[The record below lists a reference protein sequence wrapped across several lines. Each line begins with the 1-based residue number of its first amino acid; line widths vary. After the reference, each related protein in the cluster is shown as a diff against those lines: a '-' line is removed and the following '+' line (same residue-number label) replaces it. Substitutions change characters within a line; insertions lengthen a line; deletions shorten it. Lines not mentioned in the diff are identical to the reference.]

1 MELNR
6 RSLLAGATFAFLL
19 QCIAPVLAE
28 SGSGGGNSG
37 SGGGDSGS
45 DGDNSGPGGDSDD
58 NDNDN
63 DNDDND
69 GDSGDDSLN
78 NSGSGKHGAKDQY
91 AARKAVAKG
100 SAVSLTKLKAFLAK
114 NYPGKILKLDLEK
127 RLGGYVYKVRVLQ
140 AGNHV
145 RSVNLNAR
153 TLQRSLF

>member
-45 DGDNSGPGGDSDD
+45 DGDNSGPGGGSD
-58 NDNDN
+58 DNDN

-78 NSGSGKHGAKDQY
+78 NSGSGKLGAKDQY

-145 RSVNLNAR
+145 RSVNLDAR
-153 TLQRSLF
+153 TLQRSPF

>member
-19 QCIAPVLAE
+19 QCIAPALAE

-45 DGDNSGPGGDSDD
+45 DGDNSEPGGDSDD
-58 NDNDN
+58 SDNDN

-69 GDSGDDSLN
+69 DDSGDDSLN
-78 NSGSGKHGAKDQY
+78 HSGSGKHGAKDQY
-91 AARKAVAKG
+91 LARKAVAKG

-127 RLGGYVYKVRVLQ
+127 RLGGYIYKVRVLQ
-140 AGNHV
+140 PGNKV
-145 RSVNLNAR
+145 RNLTLDAR

>member
-6 RSLLAGATFAFLL
+6 RSLLAGAAIVFLL
-19 QCIAPVLAE
+19 QCIAPALAE
-28 SGSGGGNSG
+28 SGSGGGNGGSG
-37 SGGGDSGS
+37 SGDSGS
-45 DGDNSGPGGDSDD
+45 DGDNSGPGGGSDD
-58 NDNDN
+58 TDN

-69 GDSGDDSLN
+69 DDSGDDSLN

-140 AGNHV
+140 SGNHV
-145 RSVNLNAR
+145 RSVNLDAR

>member
-19 QCIAPVLAE
+19 QCIAPALAE

-45 DGDNSGPGGDSDD
+45 DGDNSGPGGGSDDTD
-58 NDNDN
+58 NDND
-63 DNDDND
+63 
-69 GDSGDDSLN
+69 DSGDDSLN
-78 NSGSGKHGAKDQY
+78 NSGSGKLGAKDQY

-140 AGNHV
+140 PGNHV
-145 RSVNLNAR
+145 RSVNLDAR

>member
-45 DGDNSGPGGDSDD
+45 DGDNSGPGGGSDDTD
-58 NDNDN
+58 NDND
-63 DNDDND
+63 
-69 GDSGDDSLN
+69 DSGDDSLN
-78 NSGSGKHGAKDQY
+78 NSGSGKLGAKDQY

-140 AGNHV
+140 SGNHV
-145 RSVNLNAR
+145 RSVNLDAR
-153 TLQRSLF
+153 TLQRSPF

>member
-28 SGSGGGNSG
+28 SGSGGGKSG

-45 DGDNSGPGGDSDD
+45 DGDNSGPGGGSDDTD
-58 NDNDN
+58 NDND
-63 DNDDND
+63 
-69 GDSGDDSLN
+69 DSGDDSLN
-78 NSGSGKHGAKDQY
+78 NSGSGKLGAKDQY

-114 NYPGKILKLDLEK
+114 NYPGKILKLNLEK

-140 AGNHV
+140 SGNHV
-145 RSVNLNAR
+145 RSVNLDAR
-153 TLQRSLF
+153 TLQRSPF

>member
-19 QCIAPVLAE
+19 QCIAPALAE

-45 DGDNSGPGGDSDD
+45 DGDNSGPGGGSDDTD
-58 NDNDN
+58 NDND
-63 DNDDND
+63 
-69 GDSGDDSLN
+69 DSGDDSLN

-114 NYPGKILKLDLEK
+114 NYPGKILKLNLEK

-140 AGNHV
+140 SGNHV
-145 RSVNLNAR
+145 RSVNLDAR
-153 TLQRSLF
+153 TLQQSPF

>member
-19 QCIAPVLAE
+19 QCIAPALAE

-45 DGDNSGPGGDSDD
+45 DGDNSGPGGGSDDTD
-58 NDNDN
+58 NDND
-63 DNDDND
+63 
-69 GDSGDDSLN
+69 DSGDDSLN
-78 NSGSGKHGAKDQY
+78 NSGSGKLGAKDQY

-114 NYPGKILKLDLEK
+114 NYPGKILKLNLEK

-140 AGNHV
+140 PGNHV
-145 RSVNLNAR
+145 RSVNLDAR

>member
-19 QCIAPVLAE
+19 QCIAPALAE
-28 SGSGGGNSG
+28 SGSGGGNSS

-63 DNDDND
+63 DDND

-78 NSGSGKHGAKDQY
+78 NSGSGKLGAKDQY

-145 RSVNLNAR
+145 RSVNLDAR
-153 TLQRSLF
+153 TLQRSLL

>member
-45 DGDNSGPGGDSDD
+45 DGDNSGPGGGS
-58 NDNDN
+58 
-63 DNDDND
+63 DDND

-78 NSGSGKHGAKDQY
+78 NSGSGKLGAKDQY

-140 AGNHV
+140 PGNHV
-145 RSVNLNAR
+145 RSVNLDAR